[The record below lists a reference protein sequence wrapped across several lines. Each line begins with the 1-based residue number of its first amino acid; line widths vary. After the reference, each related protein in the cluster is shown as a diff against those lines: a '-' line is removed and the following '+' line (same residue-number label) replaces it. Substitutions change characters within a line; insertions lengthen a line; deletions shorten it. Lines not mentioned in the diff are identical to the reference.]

1 MKLTQRA
8 RGLIALLTLSPL
20 LALEAPA
27 QKPAEE
33 KNDLGERRLIHPAQ
47 GGFHGMREGWAVS
60 DLVMRG
66 RVVDERAEL
75 SADKSTVWTHYT
87 IEVLQVFKLTGSGPE
102 PKTVTIR
109 VEGGNVATGER
120 SYSVVNEVFPP
131 LPWVREHVFFL
142 GRSEDGS
149 YRLLGGAQGVFRQD
163 EQGLMRCHLP
173 KPAWDF
179 LCRSRDGTKW
189 EDLIKDMREKY

>member
-1 MKLTQRA
+1 MKLFLRIG
-8 RGLIALLTLSPL
+8 GLAALLAVG
-20 LALEAPA
+20 ALWPVAAPA
-27 QKPAEE
+27 QKAQPERSE
-33 KNDLGERRLIHPAQ
+33 LGERRLIRPKQ
-47 GGFHGMREGWAVS
+47 FSFRGMREGWAIS

-75 SADKSTVWTHYT
+75 GADSSTVLTHYT
-87 IEVLQVFKLTGSGPE
+87 LEVLQVFKLTGSGAE
-102 PKTVTIR
+102 PKAVTIK
-109 VEGGNVATGER
+109 VEGGNVAAEGK

-142 GRSEDGS
+142 MRDEDGS

-163 EQGLMRCHLP
+163 EGGIMRCHLP

-189 EDLIKDMREKY
+189 EDLLQDMQEKY